1 MRVGGLLV
9 AARFDESLVLV
20 DEWLKSRLQNL
31 LRGPLLDPR
40 FRGSWPLEGLGREEV
55 RLGRRVEADDVVVV
69 SLPCAPP
76 NFNIK
81 SEGPNGS

>member
-31 LRGPLLDPR
+31 LCEAH
-40 FRGSWPLEGLGREEV
+40 FWIHVLEGLGRWRVLAE
-55 RLGRRVEADDVVVV
+55 RR
-69 SLPCAPP
+69 
-76 NFNIK
+76 
-81 SEGPNGS
+81 